1 MDRHQRVI
9 VEGESSTRSKVL
21 SGVPQGTVLGP
32 LLFLCFFNDL
42 PEQVKS
48 QIRLFADDC
57 LLYRTIK
64 SIEDQIAMQK
74 DLTSLE
80 KWADTW
86 GMKFNAKKCHILR
99 IDRGLKTKDHMY
111 ELCGHV
117 LKQVP
122 NNPYLG
128 VIISQDLR
136 WGSHLHKVKIK
147 ANSTLAFL
155 RRNLKQ
161 CPAKIKQ
168 TAFTALVRY
177 LLEYSSTVWDPFL
190 ETEKGELEKIQRRGA
205 RFVFNDYSRTSSVT
219 AMLSKLDWVPLTERR
234 RDARLTMMF
243 KIIAIPAEEYLTKGA
258 LLTCVPS
265 LDGKIETF
273 CHKKSGKSD
282 CQTRVRQTIT

>member
-1 MDRHQRVI
+1 
-9 VEGESSTRSKVL
+9 
-21 SGVPQGTVLGP
+21 
-32 LLFLCFFNDL
+32 
-42 PEQVKS
+42 
-48 QIRLFADDC
+48 
-57 LLYRTIK
+57 
-64 SIEDQIAMQK
+64 MQK
-74 DLTSLE
+74 DLNSLE

-86 GMKFNAKKCHILR
+86 GMKFNAKKCYILQ

-111 ELCGHV
+111 KLCGHV

-155 RRNLKQ
+155 WRNLKQ

-168 TAFTALVRY
+168 TAFTALVRS

-219 AMLSKLDWVPLTERR
+219 AMLSKLDWVPLAERR
-234 RDARLTMMF
+234 HDARLTMMF
-243 KIIAIPAEEYLTKGA
+243 KIINDLIAIPAEEYLTKPSSRTRAGTSNSYRQYTTKTSTYA
-258 LLTCVPS
+258 NSFFPRTIKDWNSLPTDIKAVGS
-265 LDGKIETF
+265 LDQFKEGLA
-273 CHKKSGKSD
+273 SRD
-282 CQTRVRQTIT
+282 RQ